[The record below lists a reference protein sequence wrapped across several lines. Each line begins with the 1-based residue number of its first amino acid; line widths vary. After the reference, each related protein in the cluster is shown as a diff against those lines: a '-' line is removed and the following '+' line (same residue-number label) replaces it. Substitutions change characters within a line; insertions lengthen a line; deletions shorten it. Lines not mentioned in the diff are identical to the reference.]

1 MTTWI
6 INKYIMLVCTLNLP
20 SEALFS
26 FGRSHKHQQQPEAFH
41 LTCIVLDCSEEA
53 SEAPAPLL
61 S

>member
-1 MTTWI
+1 
-6 INKYIMLVCTLNLP
+6 MLVCTLNLP

-41 LTCIVLDCSEEA
+41 LTCIVLDCSKEA